1 MLLQSITSQFYF
13 YIIILFLFTCV
24 ISSYSYIISSN
35 VVSIY
40 IYMYSGWTIVVSA
53 RRQPKRQFVQPN
65 HLIHE
70 FRGEWTSL
78 LHADV
83 FIDVHIYIYKHIQC
97 LLLTVVDWCMIY
109 WWVYQ
114 HLIFTLNPSSNAC
127 KTYITISLSQPVVV
141 CRKWSCML
149 PMPKNWVQHKNAW
162 PSLIGFGGCHL
173 SSASHVE
180 E

>member
-1 MLLQSITSQFYF
+1 MLYH
-13 YIIILFLFTCV
+13 V
-24 ISSYSYIISSN
+24 ISYHPTLCLY
-35 VVSIY
+35 IY
-40 IYMYSGWTIVVSA
+40 IYVFWVTIVVSPGVSPKCSLS
-53 RRQPKRQFVQPN
+53 RQTTWFLNLGVSELVYGTQMY
-65 HLIHE
+65 L
-70 FRGEWTSL
+70 SMC
-78 LHADV
+78 
-83 FIDVHIYIYKHIQC
+83 IYIYIHIQC
-97 LLLTVVDWCMIY
+97 LLLSLVDWCMIY
-109 WWVYQ
+109 WWVYK
-114 HLIFTLNPSSNAC
+114 HLIFTLNPSSNTC

>member
-1 MLLQSITSQFYF
+1 MLYH
-13 YIIILFLFTCV
+13 V
-24 ISSYSYIISSN
+24 ISYHPTLCLY
-35 VVSIY
+35 IY
-40 IYMYSGWTIVVSA
+40 ICILGDYSGVS
-53 RRQPKRQFVQPN
+53 RRQPKMQFVQAN
-65 HLIHE
+65 YLILE

-78 LHADV
+78 RHADV
-83 FIDVHIYIYKHIQC
+83 FIDVHIYIYIHIQC
-97 LLLTVVDWCMIY
+97 LLLSLVDWCMIY
-109 WWVYQ
+109 WWVYK
-114 HLIFTLNPSSNAC
+114 HLIFTLNPSSNTC